1 MDLRQAYFIGWRLQY
16 IKRTPSFSNLY
27 VKGDKLIIDNLR
39 WMLRDLKEV
48 NLSPITQNEIEGMI
62 KKFEEIYEEE
72 KLLTPEDAEI
82 ITEKVKL
89 WRDRIKNE
97 LAERIAVEVF
107 TDGTLNFK
115 KLLSGGKSFFPE
127 VIWDTLSGIS
137 KSDLNDACNC
147 LLTRSWTPAVMIS
160 LRASEDSIRKFY
172 VFKTEN
178 DPQRKGWKNILDE
191 LSKIQDINKTLL
203 GYLDYIRGI
212 RNTAEHPDEIFDQ
225 MEAERVFHQ
234 VVNMIIVIN
243 QELSPRKPLNELSV
257 KELRVLLKNK
267 KLKTSGKKADLTERL
282 GEYSQS
288 L

>member
-1 MDLRQAYFIGWRLQY
+1 MNLQQAYIMGERLQY
-16 IKRTPSFSNLY
+16 IERTPALKAY
-27 VKGDKLIIDNLR
+27 VKGENFMLDNLIV
-39 WMLRDLKEV
+39 MLYDLKEF
-48 NLSPITQNEIEGMI
+48 NLSPITQNEIEWMI

-72 KLLTPEDAEI
+72 KTLTPEDAKK
-82 ITEKVKL
+82 ITENVKL

-97 LAERIAVEVF
+97 LAERKVVEVF

-115 KLLSGGKSFFPE
+115 KLLLGGKSFFPE
-127 VIWDTLSGIS
+127 DIWDTLSNIS

-178 DPQRKGWKNILDE
+178 DPQRKGWKNILNE

-203 GYLDYIRGI
+203 GYLDYIREI

-234 VVNMIIVIN
+234 VVNVIIVIN
-243 QELSPRKPLNELSV
+243 QELSPKNPLNELSV
-257 KELRVLLKNK
+257 NP
-267 KLKTSGKKADLTERL
+267 
-282 GEYSQS
+282 
-288 L
+288 

>member
-1 MDLRQAYFIGWRLQY
+1 MNLQQAYVIGETLQY
-16 IKRTPSFSNLY
+16 ITRTPSLKAY
-27 VKGDKLIIDNLR
+27 VKGDGFIIDNLR
-39 WMLRDLKEV
+39 VILYYLKEFS
-48 NLSPITQNEIEGMI
+48 LSPITQREIEGMI
-62 KKFEEIYEEE
+62 KKFEDAYEEE
-72 KLLTPEDAEI
+72 KPLTGEDAEM

-89 WRDRIKNE
+89 WDDRINNE
-97 LAERIAVEVF
+97 LAERIVVEVF

-127 VIWDTLSGIS
+127 DIWNTLSDIS

-172 VFKTEN
+172 NFKTEN
-178 DPQRKGWKNILDE
+178 DPQKKGWKNILDE

-203 GYLDYIRGI
+203 GYLDYIREI

-282 GEYSQS
+282 QGYSQS

>member
-1 MDLRQAYFIGWRLQY
+1 MNLQQAYLIGETLQY
-16 IKRTPSFSNLY
+16 ITRTPSLKAY
-27 VKGDKLIIDNLR
+27 VKGDGFIIDNLR
-39 WMLRDLKEV
+39 VILYYLKEFS
-48 NLSPITQNEIEGMI
+48 LSPITQREIEGMI
-62 KKFEEIYEEE
+62 KKFEDAYEE
-72 KLLTPEDAEI
+72 KNPLTDKDAEI

-89 WRDRIKNE
+89 WDDRIKNE
-97 LAERIAVEVF
+97 LAERIMIEVF

-127 VIWDTLSGIS
+127 DIWNTLSDIS

-172 VFKTEN
+172 NFKTGK
-178 DPQRKGWKNILDE
+178 DPQKKGWKNILDE

-203 GYLDYIRGI
+203 GYLDYIREI
-212 RNTAEHPDEIFDQ
+212 RNTAEHPDEVFDQ

-282 GEYSQS
+282 REYSQS

>member
-1 MDLRQAYFIGWRLQY
+1 MNLQQAYIMGERLQY
-16 IKRTPSFSNLY
+16 IERTPALNAY
-27 VKGDKLIIDNLR
+27 VKGEHFMLDNLIV
-39 WMLRDLKEV
+39 MLYDLKEF

-62 KKFEEIYEEE
+62 KKFEDAYEEE
-72 KLLTPEDAEI
+72 KTLTPEDAKK
-82 ITEKVKL
+82 ITENVKL

-97 LAERIAVEVF
+97 LAERKVVEVF

-115 KLLSGGKSFFPE
+115 KLLLGGKSFFPE
-127 VIWDTLSGIS
+127 DIWDTLSDIS

-172 VFKTEN
+172 VFKTES

-203 GYLDYIRGI
+203 GYLDYIREI

-282 GEYSQS
+282 REYSQS

>member
-1 MDLRQAYFIGWRLQY
+1 MDLQQAYFIGWRLQY
-16 IKRTPSFSNLY
+16 IKRTPSLKAY
-27 VKGDKLIIDNLR
+27 VKGDHYIIDNLR
-39 WMLRDLKEV
+39 WMLYDLKEFS
-48 NLSPITQNEIEGMI
+48 LSPISQNEIEGI
-62 KKFEEIYEEE
+62 TKNLEEAYEEE
-72 KLLTPEDAEI
+72 KPLTDEDAEI
-82 ITEKVKL
+82 ITENVKL
-89 WRDRIKNE
+89 WHDRIKNE
-97 LAERIAVEVF
+97 LAERIMVEVF

-127 VIWDTLSGIS
+127 DIWDTLSGIS

-172 VFKTEN
+172 NFKTEN
-178 DPQRKGWKNILDE
+178 DPQKKGWKNILDE

-203 GYLDYIRGI
+203 GYLDYIREI

-282 GEYSQS
+282 REYSQS

>member
-1 MDLRQAYFIGWRLQY
+1 MQ
-16 IKRTPSFSNLY
+16 
-27 VKGDKLIIDNLR
+27 
-39 WMLRDLKEV
+39 
-48 NLSPITQNEIEGMI
+48 
-62 KKFEEIYEEE
+62 KK
-72 KLLTPEDAEI
+72 
-82 ITEKVKL
+82 ITENVKL

-97 LAERIAVEVF
+97 LAERKVVEVF

-115 KLLSGGKSFFPE
+115 KLLLGGKSFFPE
-127 VIWDTLSGIS
+127 DIWDTLSDIS

-172 VFKTEN
+172 VFKTES

-203 GYLDYIRGI
+203 GYLDYIREI

-282 GEYSQS
+282 REYSQS

>member
-1 MDLRQAYFIGWRLQY
+1 MNLQQAYIMGERLQY
-16 IKRTPSFSNLY
+16 IERTPALKAY
-27 VKGDKLIIDNLR
+27 VKGENFMLDNLIV
-39 WMLRDLKEV
+39 MLYDLKEF
-48 NLSPITQNEIEGMI
+48 NLSPITQNEIEWMI

-72 KLLTPEDAEI
+72 KTLTPEDAKK
-82 ITEKVKL
+82 ITENVKL

-97 LAERIAVEVF
+97 LAERKVVEVF

-115 KLLSGGKSFFPE
+115 KLLLGGKSFFPE
-127 VIWDTLSGIS
+127 DIWDTLSNIS

-178 DPQRKGWKNILDE
+178 DPQRKGWKNILNE

-203 GYLDYIRGI
+203 GYLDYIREI
-212 RNTAEHPDEIFDQ
+212 RNAAEHPDEIFDQ

-234 VVNMIIVIN
+234 VVNVIIVIN
-243 QELSPRKPLNELSV
+243 QELSPKNPLNELSV
-257 KELRVLLKNK
+257 NP
-267 KLKTSGKKADLTERL
+267 
-282 GEYSQS
+282 
-288 L
+288 

>member
-1 MDLRQAYFIGWRLQY
+1 MDLQQAYFIGWRLQY
-16 IKRTPSFSNLY
+16 IKRTPSLKAY
-27 VKGDKLIIDNLR
+27 VKGDHYIIDNLR
-39 WMLRDLKEV
+39 WMLYDLKEFS
-48 NLSPITQNEIEGMI
+48 LSPISQNEIEGI
-62 KKFEEIYEEE
+62 TKNLEEAYEEE
-72 KLLTPEDAEI
+72 KPLTDEDAEI
-82 ITEKVKL
+82 ITENVKL
-89 WRDRIKNE
+89 WHDRIKNE
-97 LAERIAVEVF
+97 LAERIMVEVF

-127 VIWDTLSGIS
+127 DIWDTLSGIS

-178 DPQRKGWKNILDE
+178 DPQRKGWKNILNE

-203 GYLDYIRGI
+203 GYLDYIREI

-267 KLKTSGKKADLTERL
+267 KLKTSGKKADLAERL
-282 GEYSQS
+282 REYNQS

>member
-1 MDLRQAYFIGWRLQY
+1 MDLQQAYFIGWRLQY

-89 WRDRIKNE
+89 WHDRINNE

-127 VIWDTLSGIS
+127 DIWDTLSGIS

-172 VFKTEN
+172 VFRGCPT
-178 DPQRKGWKNILDE
+178 
-191 LSKIQDINKTLL
+191 NKL
-203 GYLDYIRGI
+203 
-212 RNTAEHPDEIFDQ
+212 
-225 MEAERVFHQ
+225 
-234 VVNMIIVIN
+234 
-243 QELSPRKPLNELSV
+243 
-257 KELRVLLKNK
+257 
-267 KLKTSGKKADLTERL
+267 
-282 GEYSQS
+282 
-288 L
+288 

>member
-1 MDLRQAYFIGWRLQY
+1 MDLQQAYVIGEILQY
-16 IKRTPSFSNLY
+16 ITRTPSLKAY
-27 VKGDKLIIDNLR
+27 VKGDGFIIDNLR
-39 WMLRDLKEV
+39 VILYYLKEFS
-48 NLSPITQNEIEGMI
+48 LSPITQREIEGMI
-62 KKFEEIYEEE
+62 KKFEDAYEKE
-72 KLLTPEDAEI
+72 KPLTGEDAEM

-89 WRDRIKNE
+89 WADRINNE
-97 LAERIAVEVF
+97 LAERIVVEVF

-127 VIWDTLSGIS
+127 DIWNTLSDIS

-160 LRASEDSIRKFY
+160 LRALEDSIRKFY
-172 VFKTEN
+172 NFKTGN
-178 DPQRKGWKNILDE
+178 DPQKKGWKNILDE

-203 GYLDYIRGI
+203 GYLDYIREI
-212 RNTAEHPDEIFDQ
+212 RNTAEHPDEVFDQ

-243 QELSPRKPLNELSV
+243 QEISPRKPLNELSV

-282 GEYSQS
+282 REYSQS